1 MAKLYLVPTPVGNMG
16 DMSPRAVET
25 LREADLVLAEDTR
38 TSGKLMHHFGIDTPM
53 QSHHMFN
60 EHRTA
65 EAFVERIQAGQNIA
79 LITDAGTPG
88 ISDPGFLIARQA
100 IRQGVEVECLPGPT
114 AFVPALVASGL
125 PCERFVFE
133 GFLPVKKGRATRL
146 EELKDEVRTMVF
158 YEAPHKLLRTL
169 EDLAGA
175 FGPQREVCVS
185 REISKLYEEHFRG
198 TLEQALAHFSQRAP
212 KGEFVL
218 VVRGAD
224 LSKEEKRK
232 KINKKNG
239 QKVASETSTIGRTN
253 GSPGCESEGGE
264 GFGEAAGAK
273 RNRDL

>member
-16 DMSPRAVET
+16 DMSPRAIET

-185 REISKLYEEHFRG
+185 REISKLYEGHFRG
-198 TLEQALAHFSQRAP
+198 PWNRRWRISPSEGPKANSYWWFGAP
-212 KGEFVL
+212 TF
-218 VVRGAD
+218 R
-224 LSKEEKRK
+224 KRK
-232 KINKKNG
+232 KEKK
-239 QKVASETSTIGRTN
+239 
-253 GSPGCESEGGE
+253 
-264 GFGEAAGAK
+264 
-273 RNRDL
+273 